1 MDKEEKEIE
10 KEQKRLE
17 WKEKFENWC
26 DSRNIESAKSIVTED
41 NPYGVAI
48 GCLLNPDD
56 KLDGQRRYVIK

>member
-1 MDKEEKEIE
+1 MDKEERE

-17 WKEKFENWC
+17 WKEKFENWWAERC
-26 DSRNIESAKSIVTED
+26 LASAKSIVTED

-56 KLDGQRRYVIK
+56 NLDGQRRYVVE